1 MPRGKRTEDVVML
14 QMALIG
20 YLHERERLDSKIQE
34 LGARLRGKT
43 TPVGKTKAAKAT
55 KAAGGKRSLSVAVRK
70 RMAEAQKQRWAE
82 HRKRKPPLSNRAKQ

>member
-14 QMALIG
+14 RMALIG

-34 LGARLRGKT
+34 LGARLKGKT
-43 TPVGKTKAAKAT
+43 TPAGKTKAAKAT
-55 KAAGGKRSLSVAVRK
+55 KTAGGKRSLSLAVRK

-82 HRKRKPPLSNRAKQ
+82 HRKRQAAAAKQ